1 MRPNFLYRNIQLLQN
16 KLKPPSLNY
25 HLPFHFPPLVDFNQ
39 LSVLDIGHIFYIIDA
54 NQIKHNPYDKFYPKK
69 VVTATC
75 EEHPFLIVTFDF
87 CARPMMFRCGDNRWT
102 RIPYLSQ
109 SLGKSGDICLFK
121 GRPYVVD
128 KTGLTA
134 MIRPD
139 LSIHL
144 VADPMFCGGDKFL
157 VECDCGLLLVDINVS
172 DDGSNDLRIHVYR
185 LDDKERKWIKLANLG
200 DMVLLLGNQISFSAS
215 ASDLGFPNG
224 NCIILNAGDLSD
236 CFEMDIFQLDQ
247 GRVSPLCDNPDYLK
261 LFLPSP
267 EWMVELQP

>member
-1 MRPNFLYRNIQLLQN
+1 
-16 KLKPPSLNY
+16 
-25 HLPFHFPPLVDFNQ
+25 
-39 LSVLDIGHIFYIIDA
+39 
-54 NQIKHNPYDKFYPKK
+54 
-69 VVTATC
+69 
-75 EEHPFLIVTFDF
+75 
-87 CARPMMFRCGDNRWT
+87 
-102 RIPYLSQ
+102 
-109 SLGKSGDICLFK
+109 
-121 GRPYVVD
+121 
-128 KTGLTA
+128 
-134 MIRPD
+134 
-139 LSIHL
+139 
-144 VADPMFCGGDKFL
+144 
-157 VECDCGLLLVDINVS
+157 VDINVS

-185 LDDKERKWIKLANLG
+185 LDEKERKWIKLANLG

>member
-1 MRPNFLYRNIQLLQN
+1 
-16 KLKPPSLNY
+16 
-25 HLPFHFPPLVDFNQ
+25 
-39 LSVLDIGHIFYIIDA
+39 
-54 NQIKHNPYDKFYPKK
+54 
-69 VVTATC
+69 
-75 EEHPFLIVTFDF
+75 
-87 CARPMMFRCGDNRWT
+87 
-102 RIPYLSQ
+102 
-109 SLGKSGDICLFK
+109 
-121 GRPYVVD
+121 
-128 KTGLTA
+128 

-157 VECDCGLLLVDINVS
+157 VECDCELLLVDINES

-185 LDDKERKWIKLANLG
+185 LDEKERKWIKLANLG